1 MYSIIILYKVI
12 NFNNGIMIMALIFLL
27 LQQEKADTMPNETTG
42 KLYAIMPK

>member
-12 NFNNGIMIMALIFLL
+12 NFNNGIMIMAL